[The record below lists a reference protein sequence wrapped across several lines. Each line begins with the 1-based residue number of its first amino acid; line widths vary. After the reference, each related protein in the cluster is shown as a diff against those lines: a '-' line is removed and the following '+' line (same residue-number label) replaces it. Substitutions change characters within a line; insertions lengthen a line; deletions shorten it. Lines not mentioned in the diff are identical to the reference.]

1 LPDTDSE
8 PRAAAGNAG
17 LSQDDHAELVRLRA
31 EVAKL
36 RSEKAAPAP
45 RRRGGW
51 RAPVAAILIV
61 VGCLLAPLSVLA
73 VWTASQVSDTGRY
86 VANVE
91 PLVHDPAIQNALTDK
106 ITNEVT
112 SNIHV
117 TAYTDQ
123 AAALLTSKGL
133 PRVGG
138 LLKSFAPSISGAV
151 TGFIHSAVHKLVTS
165 PQFARAWVK
174 ANTAAHKVLVIAL
187 SGQGNGT
194 VGISNGQ
201 VTIDLGPFIN
211 TVKQDLVKRGFT
223 LANNI
228 PAIHPTFA
236 LFSAKYLVK
245 ARNAYRLINDL
256 KYVLPILSVLLLA
269 LGVYVARG
277 HRRALIGAGLGLAGA
292 MLLLGA
298 GLLIFRGV
306 YLNSVPASA
315 LPADAAAAL
324 FDTLVRF
331 IKEGLRT
338 ILVLGL
344 VVAAG
349 AFLVG
354 PSVTAV
360 KTRAAFASALG
371 WVRAEGE
378 HAGLRT
384 GPVGTWTYTHKTAL
398 RISAVALAALIFVF
412 WGQPTAGVV
421 IGITIML
428 LVALGLI
435 ELIGRPVSQP
445 KTVGT

>member
-1 LPDTDSE
+1 
-8 PRAAAGNAG
+8 
-17 LSQDDHAELVRLRA
+17 
-31 EVAKL
+31 
-36 RSEKAAPAP
+36 
-45 RRRGGW
+45 
-51 RAPVAAILIV
+51 
-61 VGCLLAPLSVLA
+61 
-73 VWTASQVSDTGRY
+73 
-86 VANVE
+86 
-91 PLVHDPAIQNALTDK
+91 
-106 ITNEVT
+106 
-112 SNIHV
+112 
-117 TAYTDQ
+117 
-123 AAALLTSKGL
+123 
-133 PRVGG
+133 
-138 LLKSFAPSISGAV
+138 
-151 TGFIHSAVHKLVTS
+151 
-165 PQFARAWVK
+165 
-174 ANTAAHKVLVIAL
+174 
-187 SGQGNGT
+187 
-194 VGISNGQ
+194 
-201 VTIDLGPFIN
+201 
-211 TVKQDLVKRGFT
+211 
-223 LANNI
+223 
-228 PAIHPTFA
+228 
-236 LFSAKYLVK
+236 
-245 ARNAYRLINDL
+245 
-256 KYVLPILSVLLLA
+256 
-269 LGVYVARG
+269 
-277 HRRALIGAGLGLAGA
+277 